1 MGTSDKV
8 KDDKIFSGSIPIKF
22 LGIASYTVLM
32 GVGELIN
39 YIYAVPRLGG
49 EAKILGTEKGSLIN

>member
-1 MGTSDKV
+1 
-8 KDDKIFSGSIPIKF
+8 
-22 LGIASYTVLM
+22 M

-49 EAKILGTEKGSLIN
+49 EAKILRTEKDSLIN